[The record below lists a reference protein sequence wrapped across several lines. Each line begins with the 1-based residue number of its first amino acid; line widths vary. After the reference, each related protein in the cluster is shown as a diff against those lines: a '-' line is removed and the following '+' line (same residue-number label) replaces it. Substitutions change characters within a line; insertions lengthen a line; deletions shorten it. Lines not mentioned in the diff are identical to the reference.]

1 MGLSPSCIYT
11 AVSEGSFLWNFFL
24 GLFLLF
30 IFCRWPFAL
39 TFAKSSR
46 LVFILYRMSHCF
58 QYCNTGY
65 FRNGCRH
72 AQMALMGWLRPESK
86 PHLQASFVSKI
97 LRIFILHSLSVDI
110 PFNPTALEIHLCKT
124 LHLFI
129 FKTGLDGEICSSAVK
144 HAKVQKG
151 LVRITEAMWKWWS
164 NGDENYNEKKLVQW
178 AGIQT
183 PHGWYV
189 PSYWLFFFPFF
200 LGSCIP

>member
-30 IFCRWPFAL
+30 IFCRSPFAL

-58 QYCNTGY
+58 QYCNKGY
-65 FRNGCRH
+65 FRNGCSH
-72 AQMALMGWLRPESK
+72 AQMETSPPSLVCKQNSSHFYSA
-86 PHLQASFVSKI
+86 
-97 LRIFILHSLSVDI
+97 LSVSGYSFQ
-110 PFNPTALEIHLCKT
+110 PHCLGNSF

-144 HAKVQKG
+144 HA
-151 LVRITEAMWKWWS
+151 
-164 NGDENYNEKKLVQW
+164 
-178 AGIQT
+178 
-183 PHGWYV
+183 
-189 PSYWLFFFPFF
+189 
-200 LGSCIP
+200 